1 MYPMF
6 IWVSTTNYSLQIGS
20 FVHILYIYKL
30 KNDES
35 SNCNIAQYENNIS
48 NDTDKSRSNP
58 L

>member
-20 FVHILYIYKL
+20 FVDIYIYKL

-35 SNCNIAQYENNIS
+35 SNIAQYENNIS
-48 NDTDKSRSNP
+48 NDMDKSRSNP